1 MNATYADVRDYAGWL
16 DLSDWGLVRVIG
28 SDRQRFLQ
36 AQTTNDLRPLQEG
49 MGLYTAFC
57 TPTGHL
63 LTDAYLLEAE
73 GSYLLLLPPATFG
86 AMLERLSQLIILD
99 EVELIPLQEG
109 LGVLSVQGSCADEV
123 LEEIGLEPPP
133 AGELRHHARIWQK
146 TEVRLVRC
154 PRTLWG
160 GYDLILPFEAHEEMK
175 TALVA
180 TGVLPIPPEL
190 HEVMRYEAGIPLY
203 GVDMDE
209 RTLAPEMG
217 AAFITKHI
225 SYTKGCYTGQEVLMR
240 IRARGHT
247 NRTWVPL
254 HGGSDPQVCPD
265 PSPSLCPALRGAR
278 VMTPD
283 PDTPKEV
290 GWITGAV
297 RSPQRNGN
305 ILAWG
310 FVRNAY
316 IAPGTHLQIQM
327 EPTAE
332 APSTRFLPAVVL
344 NPDRLSEK
352 M

>member
-1 MNATYADVRDYAGWL
+1 MWWCKTAMSATYADVRDYAGWL
-16 DLSDWGLVRVIG
+16 DLSDWGLVRIEG
-28 SDRQRFLQ
+28 RDRLRFLQ
-36 AQTTNDLRPLQEG
+36 AQTTNDLRTLQEG
-49 MGLYTAFC
+49 QGIYTAFC

-63 LTDAYLLEAE
+63 LADAYLLEAE
-73 GSYLLLLPPATFG
+73 QSYILLLPPAAFST
-86 AMLERLSQLIILD
+86 MLERLSQLIILD

-109 LGVLSVQGSCADEV
+109 LGMLSVQGSCADEV

-154 PRTLWG
+154 QRTLWG

-180 TGVLPIPPEL
+180 TGVLPITPEL
-190 HEVMRYEAGIPLY
+190 YEVLRYEAGIPLY
-203 GVDMDE
+203 GVDMDD

-217 AAFITKHI
+217 PAFEAKYL

-254 HGGSDPQVCPD
+254 QIGATDS
-265 PSPSLCPALRGAR
+265 SPLPVRGAR
-278 VMTPD
+278 LMTLD
-283 PDTPKEV
+283 PDSVQDV

-297 RSPQRNGN
+297 RAPKLSGA

-310 FVRNAY
+310 FLRNAY
-316 IAPGTHLQIQM
+316 TAPGTCLQIQL
-327 EPTAE
+327 EP
-332 APSTRFLPAVVL
+332 PSETQSARFLPAVVL
-344 NPDRLSEK
+344 DPNQLSQK
-352 M
+352 

>member
-1 MNATYADVRDYAGWL
+1 MNATYANVRDYAGWL
-16 DLSDWGLVRVIG
+16 DLSDWGLVQVVG

-36 AQTTNDLRPLQEG
+36 AQTTNDLRNLQEG
-49 MGLYTAFC
+49 MGVYTAFC

-63 LTDAYLLEAE
+63 LAEAHLLEAE
-73 GSYLLLLPPATFG
+73 QSYLLLLPPAAFG
-86 AMLERLSQLIILD
+86 TMLERLSQLIILD

-133 AGELRHHARIWQK
+133 AGELRHHARIWQR
-146 TEVRLVRC
+146 TMVRLVRC
-154 PRTLWG
+154 QRTPWG
-160 GYDLILPFEAHEEMK
+160 GYDIILPFEAHEELK

-180 TGVLPIPPEL
+180 TSVLPIPPEL
-190 HEVMRYEAGIPLY
+190 HEVLRYEAGIPLY
-203 GVDMDE
+203 GVDMND

-217 AAFITKHI
+217 AAFVAKYI
-225 SYTKGCYTGQEVLMR
+225 SYSKGCYTGQEVLMR

-254 HGGSDPQVCPD
+254 HVGADPQVCPD
-265 PSPSLCPALRGAR
+265 PSPSLCPSLRGAR
-278 VMTPD
+278 VMTSD

-297 RSPQRNGN
+297 RSPQRSGN

-316 IAPGTHLQIQM
+316 IAPGTHLRIQL
-327 EPTAE
+327 ESASATQPAR
-332 APSTRFLPAVVL
+332 SLPAVVL
-344 NPDRLSEK
+344 DPDSLSEL
-352 M
+352 

>member
-1 MNATYADVRDYAGWL
+1 MSATYADVRDYAGWL
-16 DLSDWGLVRVIG
+16 DLSDWGLVRIEG
-28 SDRQRFLQ
+28 SDRLRFLQ
-36 AQTTNDLRPLQEG
+36 AQTTNDLRTLQEG

-63 LTDAYLLEAE
+63 LADAYLLEAE
-73 GSYLLLLPPATFG
+73 GSYILLLPPAAFG
-86 AMLERLSQLIILD
+86 TLLERLSQLIILD

-109 LGVLSVQGSCADEV
+109 LGVLSLQGSCADEV

-154 PRTLWG
+154 QRTPWS

-180 TGVLPIPPEL
+180 TGVLPITPDL
-190 HEVMRYEAGIPLY
+190 YEVLRYEAGIPLY
-203 GVDMDE
+203 GVDMED

-217 AAFITKHI
+217 PAFEAKYI

-254 HGGSDPQVCPD
+254 HVGADLRVCPD
-265 PSPSLCPALRGAR
+265 SEPRVCPSLRGAR
-278 VMTPD
+278 LMTLD
-283 PDTPKEV
+283 PDALQEV

-297 RSPQRNGN
+297 RSPKLDGD

-310 FVRNAY
+310 FLRNAY
-316 IAPGTHLQIQM
+316 TAPATRLQIQI
-327 EPTAE
+327 EPASE
-332 APSTRFLPAVVL
+332 AQPARFLPAVVL
-344 NPDRLSEK
+344 DPNRLSEK
-352 M
+352 